1 MFILEGKDGVKTLIS
16 ATSLA
21 IEGLESAITNTLKSP
36 SILVTEGEVDGMK
49 MQISSSIKE
58 AVENN
63 GEHPLEHSKCQ

>member
-1 MFILEGKDGVKTLIS
+1 MFILEGKDNIKTLIS

-49 MQISSSIKE
+49 MQISSSIKG
-58 AVENN
+58 AVANN